1 MTGYL
6 IPPHFFFFFCAAGLF
21 LLLLCVMLLE
31 CFVGCSLPC
40 WCRKQVG
47 CFTSFWLVPHK
58 IWCTWFFWGL
68 PWKFCS
74 FMLQKLFA
82 LVDGTA
88 APDNAD
94 ALQHQEVLLPGHL
107 LTIVVKVLL
116 LLCLLIS
123 IGMDSISRMQ
133 NGLHLLCV
141 LNPILISWT
150 NSPSSPI
157 CKL

>member
-6 IPPHFFFFFCAAGLF
+6 IPPPF
-21 LLLLCVMLLE
+21 LLLLLLLCCWVVSSSSSLCYVIGVFWFWMFSPML
-31 CFVGCSLPC
+31 V
-40 WCRKQVG
+40 Q
-47 CFTSFWLVPHK
+47 SFWLVPHK

-123 IGMDSISRMQ
+123 IGMGSISRIQ

-141 LNPILISWT
+141 LSPILISWT